1 MAHVAHQ
8 CVIMQYLIDLAK
20 HLEIDPR
27 TCISSFFTKIQ
38 AADQAHQDYKDAFYS
53 EFDAFKKRIVKRAQ
67 QKIAEDEEEAQML
80 LNQWEDERKGRRG
93 PGGLDPID
101 VFGSLPESM
110 QKCFVEQDIEMLQT
124 VIRELPED
132 EAR

>member
-1 MAHVAHQ
+1 MIHVAHQ

-27 TCISSFFTKIQ
+27 SCISSFFTKIQ
-38 AADQAHQDYKDAFYS
+38 VADQAHQDYKDAFYS

-67 QKIAEDEEEAQML
+67 QKIVEA
-80 LNQWEDERKGRRG
+80 NEKEGRKWMG
-93 PGGLDPID
+93 PGGLDPTD

-110 QKCFVEQDIEMLQT
+110 QKCFVEQDIDMLQT
-124 VIRELPED
+124 VIRELPKD